1 MLELSLNKRVSL
13 FVMYISTIIFVGVLV
28 SGMVEKSSDL
38 KTVLI
43 GYFLDLLLTIGVIIF
58 FKKNNIVV
66 LKIDAIK
73 KSEVLRAIMLAIVIF
88 VFIYICGNLF
98 KENASMIFKYKS
110 LNIPILLILLLKVL
124 VSPFIEGI
132 FYRYIVLN
140 ISNKHRVILLI
151 ASVVIYSILN
161 EVGVVGILFTLCYGV
176 IYLVYGSLE
185 LSILV
190 NIIINILIFI
200 FL

>member
-38 KTVLI
+38 KTLLI

-176 IYLVYGSLE
+176 IYLAYGSLE

>member
-38 KTVLI
+38 KTLLI

-110 LNIPILLILLLKVL
+110 LNIPILLILLLKIF
-124 VSPFIEGI
+124 VSPFTEGI

-161 EVGVVGILFTLCYGV
+161 EVGVVGILFTLSYGV

>member
-1 MLELSLNKRVSL
+1 
-13 FVMYISTIIFVGVLV
+13 MYISTIIFVGVLV

-38 KTVLI
+38 KTLLI

-58 FKKNNIVV
+58 FHTNNLVV
-66 LKIDAIK
+66 L
-73 KSEVLRAIMLAIVIF
+73 
-88 VFIYICGNLF
+88 N
-98 KENASMIFKYKS
+98 KS

>member
-38 KTVLI
+38 KTLLI

-98 KENASMIFKYKS
+98 KENASMIFKYS
-110 LNIPILLILLLKVL
+110 
-124 VSPFIEGI
+124 
-132 FYRYIVLN
+132 Y
-140 ISNKHRVILLI
+140 
-151 ASVVIYSILN
+151 
-161 EVGVVGILFTLCYGV
+161 
-176 IYLVYGSLE
+176 
-185 LSILV
+185 
-190 NIIINILIFI
+190 IINIIVKSTCFTFYRRNIL
-200 FL
+200 

>member
-38 KTVLI
+38 KTLLI

-140 ISNKHRVILLI
+140 I
-151 ASVVIYSILN
+151 
-161 EVGVVGILFTLCYGV
+161 
-176 IYLVYGSLE
+176 
-185 LSILV
+185 
-190 NIIINILIFI
+190 
-200 FL
+200 

>member
-38 KTVLI
+38 KTLLI

-110 LNIPILLILLLKVL
+110 LNIPILLILL
-124 VSPFIEGI
+124 F
-132 FYRYIVLN
+132 
-140 ISNKHRVILLI
+140 HLL
-151 ASVVIYSILN
+151 
-161 EVGVVGILFTLCYGV
+161 
-176 IYLVYGSLE
+176 
-185 LSILV
+185 
-190 NIIINILIFI
+190 
-200 FL
+200 

>member
-38 KTVLI
+38 KTLLI

-98 KENASMIFKYKS
+98 KENASMIFKY
-110 LNIPILLILLLKVL
+110 
-124 VSPFIEGI
+124 IE
-132 FYRYIVLN
+132 
-140 ISNKHRVILLI
+140 
-151 ASVVIYSILN
+151 
-161 EVGVVGILFTLCYGV
+161 
-176 IYLVYGSLE
+176 
-185 LSILV
+185 
-190 NIIINILIFI
+190 
-200 FL
+200 